1 MSKEEI
7 QEVISKINMVID
19 QFTQEELGNRLSQF
33 SLKMLKQIINQE
45 LAILTGEVHADKSTK

>member
-1 MSKEEI
+1 MSKDVK
-7 QEVISKINMVID
+7 EVIDKINLVID

-45 LAILTGEVHADKSTK
+45 LEVLTGEVHADKSTK